1 MLKKFRIG
9 FAPIDPELSIKMMR
23 EKKKHS
29 IETLQKSGV
38 LLGGGQFKDRF
49 FGRIIFPITN
59 SYGKVVGFSGRRIKK
74 K

>member
-1 MLKKFRIG
+1 
-9 FAPIDPELSIKMMR
+9 MMR
-23 EKKKHS
+23 EKKNHS

-74 K
+74 VMKANMSILPNL